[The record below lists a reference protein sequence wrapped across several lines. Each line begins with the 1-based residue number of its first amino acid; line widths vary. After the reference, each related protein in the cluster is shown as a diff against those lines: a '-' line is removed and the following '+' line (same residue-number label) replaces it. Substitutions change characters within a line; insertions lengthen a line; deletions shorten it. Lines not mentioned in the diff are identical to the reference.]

1 MAQIIINRFP
11 IPSEIQD
18 IIKDFTLPSIKRDKI
33 MAIQK
38 QLFYIIKYFKTE
50 NVYYYPKMY
59 FKEIDKFHKTF
70 KHIDKRVCSVCGN
83 YYGRE
88 IVYCIC

>member
-18 IIKDFTLPSIKRDKI
+18 IIKDFTLPSIERDKI

-38 QLFYIIKYFKTE
+38 QLFYIIKYF
-50 NVYYYPKMY
+50 
-59 FKEIDKFHKTF
+59 FI
-70 KHIDKRVCSVCGN
+70 
-83 YYGRE
+83 
-88 IVYCIC
+88 